1 MEDIE
6 VKNLSH
12 QIKGLDDEMGV
23 IEAYANVYNFED
35 SDGDISAPGSFKRT
49 VNNNAKR
56 IKVLKDHLWHVKL
69 GVPLHMNAEDSYG
82 LFTQSQFNMK
92 KTVSRDM
99 YFDIKLDLEKG
110 QNTELSIGYQAI
122 KRDDRNKKIITEYKL
137 YEYSFLSSWGAN
149 EMSIVTS
156 AKNYKELTHK
166 DKVEQTVKHLTEMFD
181 LNYSDQRL
189 KNIENLLEAL
199 QINSEEN
206 PLVKNPTMS
215 KQDIYNLLNASFKK
229 YGY

>member
-12 QIKGLDDEMGV
+12 QIKGLDDQMGV
-23 IEAYANVYNFED
+23 VEAYANVYNFED

-49 VNNNAKR
+49 VNNNSKR

-69 GVPLHMNAEDSYG
+69 GVPLYMNAEDPYG
-82 LFTQSQFNMK
+82 LFTQTQFNMEK
-92 KTVSRDM
+92 QVSRDM

-110 QNTELSIGYQAI
+110 MNSELSIGYQVI
-122 KRDDRNKKIITEYKL
+122 KRDDRNRKLITEYKL

-149 EMSIVTS
+149 EMSLVTS
-156 AKNYKELTHK
+156 AKNHKELNHK
-166 DKVEQTVKHLTEMFD
+166 DKVEQTVKYLTDMFN

-189 KNIENLLEAL
+189 KSIEGLLEAL
-199 QINSEEN
+199 QHNSEEN
-206 PLVKNPTMS
+206 PLVQNPTMS